1 MNSMREKPVCV
12 RLNEV
17 ERDMMQELMEEFGFG
32 NPSEM
37 LRYLLRSKWEEL
49 RKLRIEEERIRAK
62 GRSGGG
68 GDG

>member
-1 MNSMREKPVCV
+1 MSMREKPIYV
-12 RLNEV
+12 RVNEV
-17 ERDMMQELMEEFGFG
+17 EKDMMRVLMEEFGFG
-32 NPSEM
+32 SPSEL

-68 GDG
+68 EDG